1 MEYRIYMGRSIYE
14 FIKEDL
20 KNEEYN
26 WYRELRTKKED
37 GTYEEIN
44 YFLSNNYLLR
54 TETSSTKCEMK
65 RYNKNSIVKIDK
77 QYSFKEDFGI
87 HTILDKVIIHFEN
100 NTIELIR
107 PTYDYQEDI
116 EGFEKIAK
124 LL

>member
-1 MEYRIYMGRSIYE
+1 
-14 FIKEDL
+14 
-20 KNEEYN
+20 
-26 WYRELRTKKED
+26 
-37 GTYEEIN
+37 
-44 YFLSNNYLLR
+44 
-54 TETSSTKCEMK
+54 MK